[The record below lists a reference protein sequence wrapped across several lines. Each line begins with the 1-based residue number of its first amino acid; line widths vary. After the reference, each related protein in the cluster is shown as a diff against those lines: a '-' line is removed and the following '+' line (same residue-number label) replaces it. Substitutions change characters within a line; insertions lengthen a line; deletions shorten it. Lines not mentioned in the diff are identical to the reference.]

1 MGEFMRAV
9 KFLGLFLIVFSCIEP
24 YTFVIPDNLP
34 SLVVEG
40 YISDKSFN
48 DTRAYPSDGRYFKI
62 RLTNTGDVTNALP
75 KPVTD
80 ATVKLISDEKE
91 WTYQPS
97 GTEPGVYQLYD
108 AAFKAVPGFKYRIQ
122 IITEDEV
129 YESTMEGLSETQVP
143 PIGTVDF
150 IETESEKYVVE
161 AGENVLRT
169 IKEIE
174 AFISLKPN
182 ASGEPIYYRWKF
194 NPMWVYVA
202 PLSPSVTRPGHT
214 CWVTSKDY
222 MRNFAL
228 QIDQSGG
235 YDKPLFRVPT
245 LRNERLLDDFSV
257 LIEQLAMDEDSY
269 FFWKEMYDQNEGNIL
284 VDKPPYNLQSNMRS
298 LSGQKKV
305 VGFFSVFQEQATR
318 WYFNVGQLSYSVENT
333 FKKGCE
339 TNYGPPVRG
348 DCPEEPSPAFAA
360 CECKYCLRYSFG
372 EATNIRPSWWR
383 Q

>member
-257 LIEQLAMDEDSY
+257 LI
-269 FFWKEMYDQNEGNIL
+269 
-284 VDKPPYNLQSNMRS
+284 
-298 LSGQKKV
+298 
-305 VGFFSVFQEQATR
+305 
-318 WYFNVGQLSYSVENT
+318 
-333 FKKGCE
+333 
-339 TNYGPPVRG
+339 
-348 DCPEEPSPAFAA
+348 
-360 CECKYCLRYSFG
+360 
-372 EATNIRPSWWR
+372 
-383 Q
+383 